1 LRSEINLTP
10 VSRTLKRVQD
20 VVKRLTT
27 ATEGDIDKKE
37 WDNIGKFL
45 RTVYSTAENDMK
57 FVAKGVFNAASQ
69 KQALNDAEEVKK
81 YAQAGD
87 VSASK
92 QDAARLA
99 SILIKIGELVD
110 DFFESLSDVPDEL

>member
-1 LRSEINLTP
+1 M
-10 VSRTLKRVQD
+10 QD

-45 RTVYSTAENDMK
+45 RTIYSTAENDMK
-57 FVAKGVFNAASQ
+57 FVAKGVFNPANQ

-92 QDAARLA
+92 QDATRLA